1 MTGISV
7 LTVTPLFWC
16 LLGMLAAEPIA
27 EPVKAAKEEKTV
39 SAEKTAKEPAKQNS
53 KKKKK

>member
-7 LTVTPLFWC
+7 LTVAPMFWC

-27 EPVKAAKEEKTV
+27 EPVKAAKQEKPAAK
-39 SAEKTAKEPAKQNS
+39 AETKEPTKQKS
-53 KKKKK
+53 GKKKK